1 MKEQEEGRVE
11 KQERGRGKNNH
22 EVEADKTKDAL
33 FTQVARSSDRNV
45 VSNRDQTSVNIYG
58 LTVHL

>member
-11 KQERGRGKNNH
+11 KQEGGRGKKNH
-22 EVEADKTKDAL
+22 EVEAAKKKDAF
-33 FTQVARSSDRNV
+33 FTQVARSSDINV
-45 VSNRDQTSVNIYG
+45 VSDRDQTSVNIYG